1 MMGKKDYSERSQVQI
16 ASLDDLVPSGHLV
29 RKLEEA
35 IDLSFIYDEV
45 KDLYKPYGRES
56 IDPVVLMKIV
66 ILQYVFGIPSMRKTI
81 KEIEVNLAYRWY
93 LGYGLYEDIPHFSTF
108 GKNYTRRFKDTDLFQ
123 KIFSRILMEVDAC
136 GFLDTESL
144 FIDGTHIKASAN
156 PHKYQNETMKKEA
169 RCYEKELLEEIEK
182 DRLEHGKKPLK
193 EKESTPQTI
202 NKKVSATD
210 PDSGWFHKGEHKQ
223 VFAYAANTCCDKN
236 NYVIDFEVTAGN
248 VHDSVSFWELYRRV
262 SGRVKYPKY
271 YVMDAGYKIP
281 AIARRLIEDGKVP
294 VMPYKRPMTK
304 KGYFRKSDYVYDEY
318 FDCYLCPNNQILKY
332 STTNRDGYREYKSEG
347 KKCKDCPYQNQ
358 CTGSKDHVKVV
369 SRHVWEGYMEEVEEI
384 RHQTGMKEVYQ
395 KRKETI
401 ERVFA
406 DGKEKHGMRYTQY
419 RGLAKVT
426 MELTLLFA
434 CMNLKKLAIWKW
446 RKGGLRKPCS
456 FVWIFEPIYLYIKFK
471 MVPGAM
477 HPEPFCLQSEPL
489 IKSGVFSQLPAGLE
503 PATHALRMRCAT
515 NCATEAALSVRLNCR
530 TLDSISAK
538 GKKIN
543 PFFEKI
549 VNSENCYN

>member
-156 PHKYQNETMKKEA
+156 PHKYQNETMEKEA
-169 RCYEKELLEEIEK
+169 RCYEKELQEEIEK

-193 EKESTPQTI
+193 EKESTPETI
-202 NKKVSATD
+202 NKKVSTTD

-248 VHDSVSFWELYRRV
+248 VHDSVSFWELYRKV
-262 SGRVKYPKY
+262 SERVKYPKY

-281 AIARRLIEDGKVP
+281 AIARTLIEEGKVP

-332 STTNRDGYREYKSEG
+332 STTNRDGYREYKSDG

-369 SRHVWEGYMEEVEEI
+369 SRHVWEGYMEKVEEI
-384 RHQTGMKEVYQ
+384 RHQTGMKEIYQ

-456 FVWIFEPIYLYIKFK
+456 FVCIFEPIYLYIKFK
-471 MVPGAM
+471 MVPGAS
-477 HPEPFCLQSEPL
+477 HQEPFCLQSDRCF
-489 IKSGVFSQLPAGLE
+489 KKTAVFL
-503 PATHALRMRCAT
+503 M
-515 NCATEAALSVRLNCR
+515 
-530 TLDSISAK
+530 
-538 GKKIN
+538 
-543 PFFEKI
+543 FFET
-549 VNSENCYN
+549 VNHFPFSVVKKWV

>member
-156 PHKYQNETMKKEA
+156 PHKYQNETMEKEA
-169 RCYEKELLEEIEK
+169 RCYEKELQEEIEK

-193 EKESTPQTI
+193 EKESTPETI
-202 NKKVSATD
+202 NKKVSTTD

-248 VHDSVSFWELYRRV
+248 VHDSVSFWELYRKV
-262 SGRVKYPKY
+262 SERVKYPKY

-281 AIARRLIEDGKVP
+281 AIARTLIEEGKVP

-332 STTNRDGYREYKSEG
+332 STTNRDGYREYKSDG

-369 SRHVWEGYMEEVEEI
+369 SRHVWEGYMEKVEEI
-384 RHQTGMKEVYQ
+384 RHQTGMKEIYQ

-456 FVWIFEPIYLYIKFK
+456 FVCIFEPIYLYIKFK
-471 MVPGAM
+471 MVPGAS
-477 HPEPFCLQSEPL
+477 HQEPFCLQSGQPL
-489 IKSGVFSQLPAGLE
+489 KNILKRLPFSAAGKCL
-503 PATHALRMRCAT
+503 
-515 NCATEAALSVRLNCR
+515 
-530 TLDSISAK
+530 
-538 GKKIN
+538 
-543 PFFEKI
+543 F
-549 VNSENCYN
+549 

>member
-384 RHQTGMKEVYQ
+384 RHQTGMKEIYQ

-477 HPEPFCLQSEPL
+477 HPEPFCLQSGLSLCERFSSFEPL
-489 IKSGVFSQLPAGLE
+489 CTVTK
-503 PATHALRMRCAT
+503 H
-515 NCATEAALSVRLNCR
+515 
-530 TLDSISAK
+530 
-538 GKKIN
+538 
-543 PFFEKI
+543 FF
-549 VNSENCYN
+549 C